1 MSAPQALVVFLCV
14 ALPWLNPFAPG
25 PSAAMLPWLVSLA
38 CVGAAL
44 LASPVPQVG
53 SQSKWRSGWRCM
65 WCAFGPL
72 FFAGVA
78 LWFAARGLWQGPGTE
93 ALATVVAWACVLA
106 MAHVGA
112 QLLTTQ
118 LNPSVHAH
126 AAFSA
131 LSAASLRTGSLQAAP
146 LPAATL
152 LAATWLG
159 IALLSVL
166 MALCQYL
173 RIEHWFAPWISHSEG
188 GAAFA
193 NLRQRNQFAT
203 LCGIGL
209 LALLYLQQT
218 TLQYGAAKQNSR
230 ANANA
235 TSVAAS
241 VPMALGGAAQRWHA
255 AWPWLAVTALA
266 IGNGLSSSRTGAL
279 QWALIAAA
287 LLCWR
292 TSLHRKMVQLGL
304 GALAIYAVVVTLMPW
319 FASAVGNSSNGLW
332 GRASENAGSSSRL
345 WLYSNVL
352 ELIAQ
357 KPWLGWGWR
366 ELAFAHYSTH
376 FDQRFGELLD
386 NAHNLPLHLAVE
398 LGVPFA
404 LMLCG
409 TVLWWVVRSAP
420 WRETDATRQ
429 LAWGVLML
437 IGVHS
442 MVEYP
447 LWYGPFLMTLGLC
460 IGLLQPVNHLPEK
473 FIVEKSL
480 AQSSMPNTAAE
491 RWNIAGAAIKGVAFC
506 LLVFAGYAAYDYH
519 RVSQIYLDVDWRSS
533 LYSGD
538 ALGHA
543 QRSVLYQRQARF
555 AELVTTPITPA
566 SAPRVLSLAAEL
578 IHFSPE
584 PRVIEALIESATML
598 HMDDVAMF
606 HLGRYKE
613 VYPKDYAAWSA
624 LK

>member
-1 MSAPQALVVFLCV
+1 MVFSRAFFV
-14 ALPWLNPFAPG
+14 FFALPWLSPFAPG
-25 PSAAMLPWLVSLA
+25 PSAATVPWLVSLA
-38 CVGAAL
+38 CVGALAL
-44 LASPVPQVG
+44 TQSVVENWRTVSPWLNWFSASSALYFAAHLVWQSRNVEGLATLIAWGCVAMMALAGATLVQLPE
-53 SQSKWRSGWRCM
+53 RTH
-65 WCAFGPL
+65 
-72 FFAGVA
+72 FFRVQTLAQ
-78 LWFAARGLWQGPGTE
+78 LWF
-93 ALATVVAWACVLA
+93 
-106 MAHVGA
+106 
-112 QLLTTQ
+112 
-118 LNPSVHAH
+118 
-126 AAFSA
+126 
-131 LSAASLRTGSLQAAP
+131 
-146 LPAATL
+146 
-152 LAATWLG
+152 G

-166 MALCQYL
+166 MALLQYL
-173 RIEHWFAPWISHSEG
+173 RLEHWFAPLISHSSD

-209 LALLYLQQT
+209 LALLYLLQIALLNETVNASATGRKAGALRWQT
-218 TLQYGAAKQNSR
+218 
-230 ANANA
+230 
-235 TSVAAS
+235 
-241 VPMALGGAAQRWHA
+241 
-255 AWPWLAVTALA
+255 AWPWLAVTVLA

-279 QWALIAAA
+279 QWLLIATAV
-287 LLCWR
+287 LCWR
-292 TSLHRKMVQLGL
+292 ASLHRKVVQLGL
-304 GALAIYAVVVTLMPW
+304 GALAIYAVVVALMPW
-319 FASAVGNSSNGLW
+319 FADAVGNSSNGLW
-332 GRASENAGSSSRL
+332 GRATENAGSSSRL

-352 ELIAQ
+352 ELISQ

-366 ELAFAHYSTH
+366 ELAYAHYSTH
-376 FDQRFGELLD
+376 FDKRFGELLD

-404 LMLCG
+404 LLFCG
-409 TVLWWVVRSAP
+409 SVLWWIVRSAP

-460 IGLLQPVNHLPEK
+460 IGLLQPVKPRSINL
-473 FIVEKSL
+473 
-480 AQSSMPNTAAE
+480 MPNRPVAQ
-491 RWNIAGAAIKGVAFC
+491 WNIAGAAIKCVAIGMIAFP
-506 LLVFAGYAAYDYH
+506 GYAAYDYH
-519 RVSQIYLDVDWRSS
+519 RVSQIYLDVASRSS

-543 QRSVLYQRQARF
+543 QRSVLFQRQARF
-555 AELVTTPITPA
+555 AELVTTPVTPA
-566 SAPRVLSLAAEL
+566 SAPRVLSLAADL

-598 HMDDVAMF
+598 HLDDVAMF

>member
-1 MSAPQALVVFLCV
+1 MV
-14 ALPWLNPFAPG
+14 
-25 PSAAMLPWLVSLA
+25 PWLVSLA
-38 CVGAAL
+38 CISAA
-44 LASPVPQVG
+44 ASL
-53 SQSKWRSGWRCM
+53 QSPSGNRSFIRKIS
-65 WCAFGPL
+65 L
-72 FFAGVA
+72 NVQIFFAVSA
-78 LWFAARGLWQGPGTE
+78 LYFSARLLDTAIHAEAFATL
-93 ALATVVAWACVLA
+93 VAWAC
-106 MAHVGA
+106 MG
-112 QLLTTQ
+112 
-118 LNPSVHAH
+118 
-126 AAFSA
+126 
-131 LSAASLRTGSLQAAP
+131 
-146 LPAATL
+146 
-152 LAATWLG
+152 
-159 IALLSVL
+159 L
-166 MALCQYL
+166 MAWVGVNLSQTETSKKRSGVRALAVTWIVVAVISCVFAALQYMQL
-173 RIEHWFAPWISHSEG
+173 VDWVAPWVSQSTD

-203 LCGIGL
+203 LCGVGL
-209 LALLYLQQT
+209 LALLYLLQT
-218 TLQYGAAKQNSR
+218 SHPTREQPWQ
-230 ANANA
+230 
-235 TSVAAS
+235 T
-241 VPMALGGAAQRWHA
+241 
-255 AWPWLAVTALA
+255 AWPWLAATVLA

-279 QWALIAAA
+279 QWLLIAAVV
-287 LLCWR
+287 LCWR
-292 TSLHRKMVQLGL
+292 ASLERRVLQLSL
-304 GALAIYAVVVTLMPW
+304 GALAIYAVVVALMPW
-319 FASAVGNSSNGLW
+319 FASFVGNASSGLW

-366 ELAFAHYSTH
+366 ELAYAHYSTP

-404 LMLCG
+404 LLFCG
-409 TVLWWVVRSAP
+409 SVLWWIVRSAP

-460 IGLLQPVNHLPEK
+460 IGLLQPVNSPPEML
-473 FIVEKSL
+473 ILEKL
-480 AQSSMPNTAAE
+480 ATKSSMPNMPAAQ
-491 RWNIAGAAIKGVAFC
+491 WNIAGAAIKGVAVC

-519 RVSQIYLDVDWRSS
+519 RVSQIYLDVESRSS

-543 QRSVLYQRQARF
+543 KRSVLFQRQARF
-555 AELVTTPITPA
+555 AELVTTPVTPA
-566 SAPRVLSLAAEL
+566 SAPRVLSLAADL

>member
-1 MSAPQALVVFLCV
+1 MDSDSLVIIPRAQIYAACLVLCI
-14 ALPWLNPFAPG
+14 AIPWLNPFASG
-25 PSAAMLPWLVSLA
+25 PSAAVVPWLVTLA
-38 CVGAAL
+38 CAGVAALVLPKPWPGADWSLSLVWFFLCVALAFGLHMLWDEAVIEVVAAL
-44 LASPVPQVG
+44 LAWALVAFTVG
-53 SQSKWRSGWRCM
+53 VGMCFPRAQPGVLGLA
-65 WCAFGPL
+65 WC
-72 FFAGVA
+72 
-78 LWFAARGLWQGPGTE
+78 W
-93 ALATVVAWACVLA
+93 LAV
-106 MAHVGA
+106 
-112 QLLTTQ
+112 
-118 LNPSVHAH
+118 
-126 AAFSA
+126 
-131 LSAASLRTGSLQAAP
+131 
-146 LPAATL
+146 
-152 LAATWLG
+152 
-159 IALLSVL
+159 ALLSCGY
-166 MALCQYL
+166 ALLQYL
-173 RIEHWFAPWISHSEG
+173 SLAHTFAPWISASTD
-188 GAAFA
+188 AMAYA

-209 LALLYLQQT
+209 LALLYLRQTSQQSRCGGLLPT
-218 TLQYGAAKQNSR
+218 IPASTAAAIGAGVQSTHMTLQRPNEHWQ
-230 ANANA
+230 
-235 TSVAAS
+235 T
-241 VPMALGGAAQRWHA
+241 
-255 AWPWLAVTALA
+255 AWPWLAVTVLA

-279 QWALIAAA
+279 QWLLIAAA
-287 LLCWR
+287 VLCWR
-292 TSLHRKMVQLGL
+292 TSLHRKVVQLAL
-304 GALAIYAVVVTLMPW
+304 GAVAIYAVVVALMPW
-319 FASAVGNSSNGLW
+319 FASLVGNASTGLW

-366 ELAFAHYSTH
+366 ELAYAHYSTP

-404 LMLCG
+404 LLFCG
-409 TVLWWVVRSAP
+409 SVLWWIVRSAP

-460 IGLLQPVNHLPEK
+460 IGLLQPVNL
-473 FIVEKSL
+473 VQEKSMRGTFMQATLPPDISIPNRPL
-480 AQSSMPNTAAE
+480 AQ
-491 RWNIAGAAIKGVAFC
+491 WNIAGAAIKGVAVC

-519 RVSQIYLDVDWRSS
+519 RVSQIYLDVASRSS

-543 QRSVLYQRQARF
+543 QRSVLFQRQARF
-555 AELVTTPITPA
+555 AELVTTPVTPA
-566 SAPRVLSLAAEL
+566 SAPRVLTLAIDL

-598 HMDDVAMF
+598 HFDDVAMF
-606 HLGRYKE
+606 HLARYKE